1 MDQIARILDH
11 EVKALFPDGAVQR
24 AELRHG
30 EDPGQLVVRVFIPA
44 AEDLPAWAEV
54 HREQMEA
61 LRRELSLR
69 LPSAGLVEFTSDAA
83 DAPVIT
89 MPDDGSLAAEQLSSR
104 EIVIKALALLREN
117 YVFPELAEQ
126 VATAVEVRLAA
137 GEYDSLDE
145 ITLTELLTSHL
156 QETSGDRHLRVQLG
170 GARGPGRREPGRG
183 PSEPG
188 RGPSEPGRG
197 PGEPDRN
204 RADRDSGEPADR
216 EVRRLQMRRRGR
228 LDNFGIHRVER
239 LDGNIGY
246 LDLRRVPTPEI
257 AGPAI
262 TAAMELVA
270 GTYALIIDLR
280 RNGGGSPHGVALWC
294 SYLIAEAPTHLNDI
308 FHADT
313 GETMQFWSYPYLPG
327 SRYLDRPVYVLTSS
341 RTFSGG
347 EDFGYTLQA
356 LGRAEVIGE
365 VTGGGAHPTRPF
377 PISAAVHI
385 GIPFARSINPVTG
398 TNWQGS
404 GVIPDTQVPADQ
416 AYGVAY
422 TRALRLVL
430 QLGDVPPPIA
440 DEARD
445 TLTTLTG

>member
-1 MDQIARILDH
+1 VEEIVRVLDH
-11 EVKALFPDGAVQR
+11 EVKGLFPDGTVLR
-24 AELRHG
+24 AELLRG
-30 EDPGQLVVRVFIPA
+30 EDPGQLKVRVVIPGT
-44 AEDLPAWAEV
+44 EDLATWAEA
-54 HREQMEA
+54 HREQMEE

-69 LPSAGLVEFTSDAA
+69 LPSAKLLEFTSDAA
-83 DAPVIT
+83 GTPLIS
-89 MPDDGSLAAEQLSSR
+89 MPDDGSLAAEQLPSR
-104 EIVIKALALLREN
+104 EIVIKALALLRGN
-117 YVFPELAEQ
+117 YVFPEQAEQ
-126 VATAVEVRLAA
+126 VATAVEARLAA
-137 GEYDSLDE
+137 GEYDNLDE

-156 QETSGDRHLRVQLG
+156 QEASGDRHLRVRLG
-170 GARGPGRREPGRG
+170 GAPGPGREPGRG
-183 PSEPG
+183 PG
-188 RGPSEPGRG
+188 GPSRE
-197 PGEPDRN
+197 
-204 RADRDSGEPADR
+204 RADRDRGEPADR
-216 EVRRLQMRRRGR
+216 EARRLKMRRIGR

-246 LDLRRVPTPEI
+246 LDLRRMAMPEN

-262 TAAMELVA
+262 TAAMELVS

-294 SYLIAEAPTHLNDI
+294 SYLIAEHPTRLNDI

-313 GETMQFWSYPYLPG
+313 GETTQFWSYPYLPG
-327 SRYLDRPVYVLTSS
+327 SRYLDPPVYVLTSS

-398 TNWQGS
+398 TNWQGT
-404 GVIPDTQVPADQ
+404 GVTPDTPVPADQ

-422 TRALRLVL
+422 TKALRHVL
-430 QLGDVPPPIA
+430 ELGDVPSSIA

-445 TLTTLTG
+445 ALTADLSAIRTSTTP

>member
-1 MDQIARILDH
+1 VDQIARILDH

-44 AEDLPAWAEV
+44 AEDLPAWAQV
-54 HREQMEA
+54 HREQMEE

-69 LPSAGLVEFTSDAA
+69 LPSAGVVEFTSDAA

-188 RGPSEPGRG
+188 RGPGEPGR
-197 PGEPDRN
+197 D
-204 RADRDSGEPADR
+204 RADQDSGEPADR
-216 EVRRLQMRRRGR
+216 EVRRLQMRRRGQ

-422 TRALRLVL
+422 TRALRHVL
-430 QLGDVPPPIA
+430 QLGDVPPPMA